1 MIAGISGILS
11 LFPAAARRYDFGGHR
26 GVVLLTRHRLELGT
40 LCIGTLAMLVL
51 VQVLLR

>member
-1 MIAGISGILS
+1 VTGVLS

-40 LCIGTLAMLVL
+40 VSIGTLAMLVL
-51 VQVLLR
+51 VLVLLR